1 MWYSS
6 VRSNRSL
13 RSPALS
19 TSHTGGS
26 PSHPRISQAD
36 APPLPA
42 SASATFAPLRCAR
55 GFGPF
60 AALTLGTRGRANTT
74 AHRSAH
80 YAPLCGLHTVRC
92 AHSRGPHNTG
102 WKCTLETQT
111 RGVGTPQD
119 QHRHRG
125 ALHGAEG
132 LSVGRPHR
140 RSTAWCAPAAARVGP
155 GRLHA
160 HAPVPARSSRYA
172 LHSLRLAA
180 TLVPASLPARRVR
193 RLRIARLRSLRS
205 GGPGGSVPQYR
216 CAGPVP
222 RAPGGSG
229 STIPSAARRHPRP
242 SSRYRVCRRGGAASH
257 LRCCPP
263 STRRTSGA
271 VRVPFH
277 PALRCARYPR
287 PPPLKTTLVTRA
299 GTRGLFAALT
309 TRPAPAHPVRI
320 VRCAHNP
327 PNPTHPGYT
336 GAPHRCSTS
345 ASLQPACAKPRTP
358 VRTGN
363 RAVRLPADSAPGFGT
378 PVLTRGP
385 TRTVRFAASS
395 PRIKRPASLPDASL
409 PDAQQ
414 ERPMAAYAHTYWPG
428 PARGRLRERSAAL
441 PAHRRCP
448 SPTNSGT
455 LSPWQGF
462 AMFPPLPP
470 LPSDRGS
477 AFRLQTPRALTP
489 WQGFAGPHLPDH
501 RPNTNSGAPA
511 PRNARLRLARLRSAP
526 HHTRGS
532 GPPPGGSGPT
542 NFRARSARGRAPLHF
557 LRFFRFLRWRGSG
570 FRLQAPRSLRPWQGC
585 ALKPPRPRPPPLKQI
600 VARLR
605 ATQ

>member
-1 MWYSS
+1 M
-6 VRSNRSL
+6 
-13 RSPALS
+13 
-19 TSHTGGS
+19 
-26 PSHPRISQAD
+26 
-36 APPLPA
+36 
-42 SASATFAPLRCAR
+42 
-55 GFGPF
+55 
-60 AALTLGTRGRANTT
+60 
-74 AHRSAH
+74 
-80 YAPLCGLHTVRC
+80 
-92 AHSRGPHNTG
+92 
-102 WKCTLETQT
+102 
-111 RGVGTPQD
+111 
-119 QHRHRG
+119 
-125 ALHGAEG
+125 
-132 LSVGRPHR
+132 
-140 RSTAWCAPAAARVGP
+140 
-155 GRLHA
+155 
-160 HAPVPARSSRYA
+160 
-172 LHSLRLAA
+172 
-180 TLVPASLPARRVR
+180 
-193 RLRIARLRSLRS
+193 
-205 GGPGGSVPQYR
+205 
-216 CAGPVP
+216 P

-309 TRPAPAHPVRI
+309 TRPAPAHTVRI

-358 VRTGN
+358 VRTGK

-378 PVLTRGP
+378 PIHTGGP

-414 ERPMAAYAHTYWPG
+414 ELPMAASAHTCSPG

>member
-102 WKCTLETQT
+102 WKYTLETQT

-309 TRPAPAHPVRI
+309 TRQIPLTLVIPVPRTDVLLPLRSSRLVPSLEHLCGPAIVPSAYRRIRHPVS
-320 VRCAHNP
+320 AP
-327 PNPTHPGYT
+327 PYSRAGL
-336 GAPHRCSTS
+336 RELS
-345 ASLQPACAKPRTP
+345 ASRP
-358 VRTGN
+358 VRPVSN
-363 RAVRLPADSAPGFGT
+363 DRFAPG
-378 PVLTRGP
+378 
-385 TRTVRFAASS
+385 RFAPGRSA
-395 PRIKRPASLPDASL
+395 R
-409 PDAQQ
+409 
-414 ERPMAAYAHTYWPG
+414 AAY
-428 PARGRLRERSAAL
+428 GRIR
-441 PAHRRCP
+441 
-448 SPTNSGT
+448 
-455 LSPWQGF
+455 
-462 AMFPPLPP
+462 
-470 LPSDRGS
+470 
-477 AFRLQTPRALTP
+477 
-489 WQGFAGPHLPDH
+489 PHL
-501 RPNTNSGAPA
+501 
-511 PRNARLRLARLRSAP
+511 LAGS
-526 HHTRGS
+526 GS
-532 GPPPGGSGPT
+532 GPPS
-542 NFRARSARGRAPLHF
+542 
-557 LRFFRFLRWRGSG
+557 
-570 FRLQAPRSLRPWQGC
+570 
-585 ALKPPRPRPPPLKQI
+585 
-600 VARLR
+600 
-605 ATQ
+605 

>member
-1 MWYSS
+1 MRTQPLI
-6 VRSNRSL
+6 VPPTTL
-13 RSPALS
+13 RYVGS
-19 TSHTGGS
+19 T
-26 PSHPRISQAD
+26 
-36 APPLPA
+36 
-42 SASATFAPLRCAR
+42 
-55 GFGPF
+55 PF
-60 AALTLGTRGRANTT
+60 AALTLAVHTTQAGNAPWKHKHAAWARRKISTGIAGLCTALRG
-74 AHRSAH
+74 SAW
-80 YAPLCGLHTVRC
+80 AASSGGVPPGLRP
-92 AHSRGPHNTG
+92 SP
-102 WKCTLETQT
+102 
-111 RGVGTPQD
+111 GTPGYTLTP
-119 QHRHRG
+119 RT
-125 ALHGAEG
+125 
-132 LSVGRPHR
+132 
-140 RSTAWCAPAAARVGP
+140 RSLQSLCSPLAPPSGYTRSGSAPCAPG
-155 GRLHA
+155 
-160 HAPVPARSSRYA
+160 
-172 LHSLRLAA
+172 
-180 TLVPASLPARRVR
+180 T

-229 STIPSAARRHPRP
+229 STIPSAAQRHPRP
-242 SSRYRVCRRGGAASH
+242 SSRCRVCRRGGAASH

-358 VRTGN
+358 VRTGK

-378 PVLTRGP
+378 PIHTGGP

-414 ERPMAAYAHTYWPG
+414 ERPMAASAHTCWPG

-477 AFRLQTPRALTP
+477 AFRLHTPRALTP

-501 RPNTNSGAPA
+501 RPQTNSGAPA
-511 PRNARLRLARLRSAP
+511 PRNARLRLARLRYAP

-532 GPPPGGSGPT
+532 GPPPSGSGPT